1 MGGRFCMSDDS
12 HGIEQ
17 VGFGYQQVLD
27 FVTQTGITDIHYL
40 DLSEEGAA
48 FDTRFPSTR
57 IRSVSFEQLKQKAFY
72 QAS

>member
-17 VGFGYQQVLD
+17 VGFGYRQVLN
-27 FVTQTGITDIHYL
+27 FVIQTGITVLHYL
-40 DLSEEGAA
+40 YLSEEGAT

-57 IRSVSFEQLKQKAFY
+57 IRSVSVEELEQKAFY

>member
-12 HGIEQ
+12 HGIDQ
-17 VGFGYQQVLD
+17 VGFGYRQVLD
-27 FVTQTGITDIHYL
+27 FVTQTGITDLHYL

-48 FDTRFPSTR
+48 FDARFPSTR
-57 IRSVSFEQLKQKAFY
+57 IRSVSVEEFRQKAFY